1 MDIPLSTGKLHHPSL
16 GRGGGGGGA
25 SRYGS
30 KTGGGGRLVACV
42 PALVNPLPTPFPRP
56 SSGARETFGDTQQ
69 HGQHA
74 ICGAALI

>member
-16 GRGGGGGGA
+16 GGGGGL
-25 SRYGS
+25 RV
-30 KTGGGGRLVACV
+30 KNWGGGGRLVACV